1 MAKQKLL
8 QRVKKA
14 AGRVVGNVALAP
26 LLPVL
31 PAAMAAYKAET
42 GKNPPLEPLEFVKAF
57 HRDILV
63 PRGLMGKGKASSG
76 GGGKS
81 GRKGRRK
88 GKRRGRSYDLDPV
101 TIGAIVSAILS
112 FLQGIKKRAEE
123 KKARRESLSPAEEK
137 ALQSSVEDAQNATAD
152 PAALAQV
159 GELLPLMREYYREQ
173 KGKDLPSDPLQAA
186 RVFYTEI
193 VVPSSQSGWDYDL
206 TTWSLPEYEVAYDYY
221 GFDIGTALNGIVAF
235 FRSVRDRVQQ
245 KKAQGKPVSKT
256 EEKIA
261 ATVDKVE
268 RNVRSEVEA
277 TVQQDIQQGMGRTI
291 TKLLPVAAIGL
302 AAYLLFAKKR

>member
-63 PRGLMGKGKASSG
+63 PRGLMGKGNRR
-76 GGGKS
+76 GK
-81 GRKGRRK
+81 R
-88 GKRRGRSYDLDPV
+88 GKRRGKSYDLDPV

-112 FLQGIKKRAEE
+112 FLQGIKKKAEE
-123 KKARRESLSPAEEK
+123 KKARGGALSPAEEK

-206 TTWSLPEYEVAYDYY
+206 TTWSLPEYEIAYDYY

-268 RNVRSEVEA
+268 REVRSEVEA

>member
-63 PRGLMGKGKASSG
+63 PRGLMGKGNRR
-76 GGGKS
+76 GK
-81 GRKGRRK
+81 R
-88 GKRRGRSYDLDPV
+88 GKRRGKSYDLDPV

-112 FLQGIKKRAEE
+112 FLQGIKKKSEE
-123 KKARRESLSPAEEK
+123 KKARGEALSPAEEK

-173 KGKDLPSDPLQAA
+173 KGKALPSDPLQAA

-268 RNVRSEVEA
+268 REVRSEVEA
-277 TVQQDIQQGMGRTI
+277 TVQQDIQQGMGKTI